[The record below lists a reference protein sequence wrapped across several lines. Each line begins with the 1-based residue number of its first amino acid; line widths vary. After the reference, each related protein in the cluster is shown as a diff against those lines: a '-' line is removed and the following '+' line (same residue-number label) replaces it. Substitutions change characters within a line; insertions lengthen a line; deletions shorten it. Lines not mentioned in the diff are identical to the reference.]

1 MLNVRCVNIF
11 FIQWVFVN
19 KCFFNLYLIYILL
32 WENEE
37 TWNKERTGA
46 LEPKAAQSLLDKN
59 TPKIDKLFDSLDQT
73 FYM

>member
-19 KCFFNLYLIYILL
+19 KCFSNLYLIYILL